1 MRRASGLRRG
11 RRLASCTRS
20 AYSQREE
27 WPPVTAAFRRLCSV
41 RRISDDERTEA
52 KTDHEPPR
60 GAATT
65 GTWNDISYTATAN
78 WLVLRKK
85 EKPSAEIFSVSY
97 VADSTDLDRPVTFV
111 FNGGPGASSAYLHV
125 GAVGPQRV
133 DFPADGTLPSMPPRL
148 VQNDESWLA
157 FTDLVFVDPVG
168 TGFSRIID
176 QDAENKK
183 KPDDDAAEKKGGD
196 EPDPKEYFGYKRDL
210 ESLSEF
216 MGRWLSSNGRWGSP
230 VFISGESYGGYRVGR
245 LVRIL
250 QETAGIGLNGAIL
263 ISPALEIATL
273 ASGDYDVL
281 GWVDLLPTMAG
292 AAAHHGRSR
301 AFDSGTP
308 LDDVRREAEA
318 FATGDYTAFLTRGAA
333 MAPDDRDRV
342 LTRLAD
348 LIGLP
353 VETVTRAEGRI
364 PINMFARELL
374 RDERKVLGLYDAT
387 ITSTDPFPDRE
398 PFGGPD
404 PTLAG
409 ISPAYTIAI
418 NRVLRSEIGVE
429 TDREYTLLSYEVN
442 QDWTDD
448 DKRHF
453 FVPPEGA
460 TDDFRYGMSLNPHL
474 KAFITH
480 GWFDLVTPYYA
491 SDRLRNLMRLD
502 ASVADRLTVRHF
514 GGGHMFYAWAESRRE
529 FAAAIAE
536 FVADAT
542 A

>member
-1 MRRASGLRRG
+1 M
-11 RRLASCTRS
+11 
-20 AYSQREE
+20 
-27 WPPVTAAFRRLCSV
+27 
-41 RRISDDERTEA
+41 SDDTTKDERE
-52 KTDHEPPR
+52 HEPPR
-60 GAATT
+60 GAVSS
-65 GTWNDISYTATAN
+65 GTWKDIDYTATAK

-97 VADSTDLDRPVTFV
+97 VKASADLGRPVTFV

-133 DFPADGTLPSMPPRL
+133 DFPDDGTLPTMPPRL
-148 VQNDESWLA
+148 VENEESWLA
-157 FTDLVFVDPVG
+157 FTDIVFVDPVG
-168 TGFSRIID
+168 TGFSRIIEREPRQKRD
-176 QDAENKK
+176 SGKDEPAKS
-183 KPDDDAAEKKGGD
+183 D

-216 MGRWLSSNGRWGSP
+216 IGRWLSANGRWGSP
-230 VFISGESYGGYRVGR
+230 LFIAGESYGGYRVGR

-263 ISPALEIATL
+263 ISPALEISTL

-281 GWVDLLPTMAG
+281 PWVDLLPTMAG

-301 AFDSGTP
+301 AFARETP
-308 LDDVRREAEA
+308 LEEAQREAER
-318 FATGDYTAFLTRGAA
+318 FATSDYTAFLTLGAA
-333 MAPDDRDRV
+333 MEAAERERV
-342 LTRLAD
+342 LARVAD

-353 VETVTRAEGRI
+353 VDFVTRAEGRI
-364 PINMFARELL
+364 PINVFSRELL
-374 RDERKVLGLYDAT
+374 RDERKVVGLYDAT
-387 ITSTDPFPDRE
+387 ITTTDPFPDRE
-398 PFGGPD
+398 SFGGPD
-404 PTLAG
+404 PTLSG
-409 ISPAYTIAI
+409 IGPAYTIAI
-418 NRVLRSEIGVE
+418 NRQLRSEIGVE

-442 QDWTDD
+442 ESWKDD
-448 DKRHF
+448 EKRHF

-480 GWFDLVTPYYA
+480 GRFDLVTPYYA

-502 ASVADRLTVRHF
+502 PAMAGRVTVRHF
-514 GGGHMFYAWAESRRE
+514 GGGHMFYAWAESRRA

-536 FVADAT
+536 FVAAAT
-542 A
+542 

>member
-1 MRRASGLRRG
+1 MTIQRAVFIATTTAS
-11 RRLASCTRS
+11 RL
-20 AYSQREE
+20 Y
-27 WPPVTAAFRRLCSV
+27 SV
-41 RRISDDERTEA
+41 RDMSDDEPTQT
-52 KTDHEPPR
+52 KPDHEPPR
-60 GAATT
+60 GAACTQ
-65 GTWNDISYTATAN
+65 TWNEIEYTATAE

-85 EKPSAEIFSVSY
+85 DKPSAEIFSVSY
-97 VADSTDLDRPVTFV
+97 VAGIADLDRPVTFV

-133 DFPADGTLPSMPPRL
+133 DFPADGTLPPMPPRL

-168 TGFSRIID
+168 TGFSRIIEKD
-176 QDAENKK
+176 EKK
-183 KPDDDAAEKKGGD
+183 DGDRKKDDDKKGD

-216 MGRWLSSNGRWGSP
+216 IGRWLSSHGRWGSP
-230 VFISGESYGGYRVGR
+230 VFIAGESYGGYRVGR

-250 QETAGIGLNGAIL
+250 QETAGVGLNGAIL
-263 ISPALEIATL
+263 ISPALEISTL
-273 ASGDYDVL
+273 AGGDYDVVS
-281 GWVDLLPTMAG
+281 WVDVLPTMAG

-301 AFDSGTP
+301 AFDRGTS
-308 LDDVRREAEA
+308 LEDVQREAEA
-318 FATGDYTAFLTRGAA
+318 FATSDYTAFLTRGAA
-333 MAPDDRDRV
+333 MAAEERDRI

-353 VETVTRAEGRI
+353 VDMVTRAEGRI
-364 PINMFARELL
+364 PNTVFVRELL

-387 ITSTDPFPDRE
+387 ITVTDPFPDRE
-398 PFGGPD
+398 SFSGPD
-404 PTLAG
+404 PTLSG
-409 ISPAYTIAI
+409 IGPAYTTAI
-418 NRVLRSEIGVE
+418 NRQLRSEIGVE

-442 QDWTDD
+442 QEWKDD

-474 KAFITH
+474 RAFITH
-480 GWFDLVTPYYA
+480 GRFDLVTPYYA

-502 ASVADRLTVRHF
+502 PAMAGRLTVRHF
-514 GGGHMFYAWAESRRE
+514 GGGHMFYAWEESRRA
-529 FAAAIAE
+529 FASAIAE

-542 A
+542 AR